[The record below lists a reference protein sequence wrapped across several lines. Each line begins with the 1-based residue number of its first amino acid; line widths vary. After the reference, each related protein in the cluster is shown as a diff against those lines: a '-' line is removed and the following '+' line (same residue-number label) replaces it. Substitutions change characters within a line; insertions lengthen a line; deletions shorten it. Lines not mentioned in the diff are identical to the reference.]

1 MYIII
6 IVGIAIF
13 LWFRHRVIHQKAPQ
27 RLSIVRSGLGK
38 ARGRRVTEK
47 TMVWIMWE
55 YLPDHVTE
63 NTKYMHA
70 FVKHFVH
77 TFGWSVTI
85 VTPKSSVKSYEDIPI
100 LEFSDRLAIERAVL
114 ASRCLVSEAGVAD
127 AAVATAEAARL
138 PLVLF
143 VFNEHLDLLE
153 TRVPIHLVVSSQW
166 LVEKYPGRT
175 SIVVR
180 KPTFSKQAMTHTT
193 REYITYIPI
202 DGTNTIADFRNIR
215 AQLPGFP
222 FLEVDNDMPIKTAL
236 EKTGILCILSDD
248 EMYVPIAME
257 AACSGIPI
265 VSYEHRGIREVLGD
279 CVIFVKDVKL
289 CVSVLEALKEN
300 MYYYERL
307 SRAISKRGREYQTI
321 DDLER
326 LRGLFESV

>member
-1 MYIII
+1 MYIVII
-6 IVGIAIF
+6 IGIAIF
-13 LWFRHRVIHQKAPQ
+13 LWFRYRVIHEKAPQ
-27 RLSIVRSGLGK
+27 RLSLVRSGLGK
-38 ARGRRVTEK
+38 ARTRRVTEN

-55 YLPDHVTE
+55 YLPDHETE
-63 NTKYMHA
+63 NTKYMHT
-70 FVKHFVH
+70 FVKHFIH

-85 VTPKSSVKSYEDIPI
+85 ITPKSSVKSYEDIPI

-114 ASRCLVSEAGVAD
+114 GARCLVSEAGVAD
-127 AAVATAEAARL
+127 AAVATAAAARL

-143 VFNEHLDLLE
+143 VFNEHLHLLE

-166 LVEKYPGRT
+166 LVEKYPERT

-180 KPTFSKQAMTHTT
+180 KPIFSKQAITHTS
-193 REYITYIPI
+193 REYITYIHI
-202 DGTNTIADFRNIR
+202 DGTNADFRNIQ

-236 EKTGILCILSDD
+236 EKTGILCILTDD

-279 CVIFVKDVKL
+279 CVIFVTGPKQ
-289 CVSVLEALKEN
+289 CASILETLKEN

-307 SRAISKRGREYQTI
+307 SRAISKRAREYETMEG
-321 DDLER
+321 LER
-326 LRGLFESV
+326 LRGLVASL

>member
-6 IVGIAIF
+6 IIGIAIF
-13 LWFRHRVIHQKAPQ
+13 LWFRHRVIHEKAPQ
-27 RLSIVRSGLGK
+27 RISLVRSGLGK
-38 ARGRRVTEK
+38 ARPRRVTEN

-55 YLPDHVTE
+55 YLPDHETE
-63 NTKYMHA
+63 NTKYMHT
-70 FVKHFVH
+70 FVKHFVK

-114 ASRCLVSEAGVAD
+114 GARCLVSEAGVAD
-127 AAVATAEAARL
+127 AAVATAAAARL
-138 PLVLF
+138 PLVVF
-143 VFNEHLDLLE
+143 VFNEHLHLLE

-166 LVEKYPGRT
+166 LVEKYADRAC
-175 SIVVR
+175 IVVR
-180 KPTFSKQAMTHTT
+180 KPIFSKQAITHTS
-193 REYITYIPI
+193 REYITYIHI
-202 DGTNTIADFRNIR
+202 DGTTADFRNIQ
-215 AQLPGFP
+215 AQLPSFP
-222 FLEVDNDMPIKTAL
+222 FLEVDNEMPIKTAL

-279 CVIFVKDVKL
+279 CVIFVTGPKQ
-289 CVSVLEALKEN
+289 CASILETLKEN

-307 SRAISKRGREYQTI
+307 SRAISKRGREYETMEG
-321 DDLER
+321 LER
-326 LRGLFESV
+326 LRGLVTSI

>member
-6 IVGIAIF
+6 IIGIAIF
-13 LWFRHRVIHQKAPQ
+13 LWFRHRFIHEKAPQ
-27 RLSIVRSGLGK
+27 RISLVRSGLGK
-38 ARGRRVTEK
+38 ARPRRVTEN

-55 YLPDHVTE
+55 YLPDHETE
-63 NTKYMHA
+63 NTKYMHT
-70 FVKHFVH
+70 FVKHFVK

-114 ASRCLVSEAGVAD
+114 GARCLVSEAGVAD
-127 AAVATAEAARL
+127 AAVATAAAARL

-143 VFNEHLDLLE
+143 VFNEHLHLLE
-153 TRVPIHLVVSSQW
+153 TRVPIRLVVSSQW
-166 LVEKYPGRT
+166 LVEKYADRT
-175 SIVVR
+175 CIVVR
-180 KPTFSKQAMTHTT
+180 KPIFSKQAITHTS
-193 REYITYIPI
+193 REYITYIHI
-202 DGTNTIADFRNIR
+202 DGTNADFRNIQ

-236 EKTGILCILSDD
+236 EKTGILCILSD
-248 EMYVPIAME
+248 EEIYVPIAIE

-279 CVIFVKDVKL
+279 CVIFVSGPKQ
-289 CVSVLEALKEN
+289 CASILETLKEN

-307 SRAISKRGREYQTI
+307 SRAISKRAREYETMEG
-321 DDLER
+321 LER
-326 LRGLFESV
+326 LRGLVTSI

>member
-1 MYIII
+1 MYIVIL
-6 IVGIAIF
+6 IALVIF
-13 LWFRHRVIHQKAPQ
+13 LWFRYRVIHQKAPQ
-27 RLSIVRSGLGK
+27 RLSLVRSGLGK
-38 ARGRRVTEK
+38 ARPRRVTEN

-55 YLPDHVTE
+55 YLPDHETE

-77 TFGWSVTI
+77 TFGWSITI

-143 VFNEHLDLLE
+143 IFNEHLHLLE

-166 LVEKYPGRT
+166 LVEKYPDRA

-180 KPTFSKQAMTHTT
+180 KPTFSKQAMTHTS
-193 REYITYIPI
+193 REYITYIHI
-202 DGTNTIADFRNIR
+202 DGTNTRGDFYSIQK
-215 AQLPGFP
+215 QLPGFP
-222 FLEVDNDMPIKTAL
+222 FLEVDNDMPIKSAL

-279 CVIFVKDVKL
+279 CVIFVNDVKL
-289 CVSVLEALKEN
+289 CVSVLKTLKEN

-307 SRAISKRGREYQTI
+307 SRAISKRGREYETMG
-321 DDLER
+321 DLER
-326 LRGLFESV
+326 LRGLFV

>member
-289 CVSVLEALKEN
+289 CVSVLKTLKEN

-307 SRAISKRGREYQTI
+307 SRAISKRGREYQTM

-326 LRGLFESV
+326 LRGLFV